1 MASSYFSEPEDHLDP
16 HLFDQ
21 TRLRPDIAS
30 NLLDRLY
37 GGLRDIGLRS
47 PEDWVYA
54 WLAGSGVSY
63 QWSADRGNGD
73 LDVLFGVDY
82 PRFLSCNPQFP
93 RLSRVEV
100 AAYVDDLLKT
110 SLWPKTAHYS
120 IHGKVYE
127 VTFFWNPETDRDITV
142 IHPYAALDLKSG
154 HWDVP
159 PNPHPE
165 NDHPESWDEIAN
177 LDARQS
183 EVVTSLWREGPSQAV
198 HARAL
203 ARTLWRDI
211 HGGRRQAFSG
221 TGQGYGD
228 IHNFRWQAAK
238 RSGAVDRLRAVVSE
252 ADDYDRAQQEKLYG
266 QELKEPQDI
275 ITRAALRYASSDY
288 VGRSRG

>member
-21 TRLRPDIAS
+21 TRLRPDIAT

-37 GGLRDIGLRS
+37 DGLRDIGLRS

-93 RLSRVEV
+93 RLSHVEV
-100 AAYVDDLLKT
+100 ASYVDEMLKT

-120 IHGKVYE
+120 IHGQVYE
-127 VTFFWNPETDRDITV
+127 VTFFWNPETGRDITA
-142 IHPYAALDLKSG
+142 IHPYAAYNLKNG
-154 HWDVP
+154 QWDVTP
-159 PNPHPE
+159 DPHPSQ
-165 NDHPESWDEIAN
+165 DHPDSWDEIAS
-177 LDARQS
+177 LDAQQAKNV
-183 EVVTSLWREGPSQAV
+183 ESLWKQGPSSAV
-198 HARAL
+198 SARAL
-203 ARTLWRDI
+203 ARTMWREI
-211 HGGRRQAFSG
+211 HEGRRQAFSD
-221 TGQGYGD
+221 TGRGYGD

-238 RSGAVDRLRAVVSE
+238 RSGTVDRLRTIVTD
-252 ADDYDRAQQEKLYG
+252 ADDFDRAQQERLYG
-266 QELKEPQDI
+266 QVLESPSDI
-275 ITRAALRYASSDY
+275 ITRAALRYGKPEY
-288 VGRSRG
+288 VGRSHG